1 MKKKALVVI
10 ALYFSL
16 MFIHLINFNETTEE
30 SIEDIQVVFQ
40 DGNFEQNID
49 VLNILSKTQG
59 TQPINTVMQPLD
71 LVTPSYTNLSLS
83 EGEPIIEGTEITLT
97 SLTTSSGYGVS
108 SGEVDFKDLKLL
120 AIDND
125 TTTTSIYSNKFAF
138 RINLPQTTII
148 YGFLT
153 DVTPTVREDI
163 NFYIRDTLTGSDIR
177 NGVVTGYIANSA
189 HVSNQLLH
197 IPFEYCGGGTP
208 LTLTANTDYYF
219 LLEPTVSIS
228 DTFFELRESSDVP
241 DDMKIYEWWGANYA
255 EIITDANFYLITD
268 VKTISE
274 DNSVDFDGYASALW
288 TTVDQG
294 RHSFIAWYKG
304 SAFNA
309 ESFGSAMR
317 TIIPSTELLLVSIDP
332 IVTEYND
339 PTILQSTVL
348 IEAGTPAEGKTVTF
362 LASLDG
368 QSWITIG
375 SAVTNL
381 FGQALLEHQF
391 VLEPDNYILRAK
403 VNEYSLAD
411 TTLEIQVEGISWYN
425 VDFLGQY
432 RNNLGAPTYT
442 KLSAIIQVRDNDDE
456 PVPSMDFD
464 LWYKFDGIYE
474 RIPHY
479 FTTNGTGFGVL
490 DQGIED
496 LLAGHYVDTHY
507 FTPADYEYGYI
518 GNSAYGDSIVEKGIL
533 EIDLLDYSANWNDDV
548 LLIARIT
555 SLEEGWNG
563 ITVRFSYFDNSQWVQ
578 IGEVNSNATGYAQF
592 NWYQMPLIIG
602 NYLLKAETLESSQF
616 ISVEKTVNFDVGRR
630 NLVISILYE
639 GELIGSGEE
648 IDLEYTSTINLV
660 FYVEFEDGT
669 PASDI
674 LVEINGRQFGDTY
687 YGNIGYT
694 TTNASGYAL
703 FNDYHNLT
711 LVGKQYQCVAEIA
724 QTSRYEG
731 YELHFKINLIKCTP
745 VIYFENQQGEK
756 GTYTELIAMVKNLE
770 GSPLSYV
777 HVRFIINGIV
787 YEGISDCYGFI
798 RVYIA
803 PELSTGQ
810 YVVNCITIED
820 EKYNSAQTSAYF
832 YLSKGL
838 PYFIL
843 LDAAAI
849 QDGFLTIRAQAFD
862 SLGRPIANL
871 TVRITFYGWS
881 ELLTTDANG
890 LIEYTFSAIG
900 FDIGSYLSVL
910 TFEGNDDWYDVT
922 TTGEVLIYEQESNL
936 ELLTTEITITY
947 GEEIYIQAKL
957 ESLQGLPLD
966 NRIVKFIILLDDGTI
981 IELGQNITNVYGL
994 VSFRTTI
1001 IHVPGSFEIGVSY
1014 TGAVDFGPSEQ
1025 FTSFVIQKAQVVIIG
1040 SDFDA
1045 IVNST
1050 ATFRITLYDMFGAP
1064 IQQAKIYL
1072 FIWYGNNWVLLGIFT
1087 TNQLGYVDIS
1097 IVIPFSLGVHTLK
1110 AEFQGD
1116 DFYNSGFLGLEMTV
1130 IEAPPKILPEIIL
1143 SSDDLIVADHQEVI
1157 IDITVTNAVSGAAVM
1172 IYVFI
1177 NNIYNDTVT
1186 IINGYGY
1193 FSWQPTKIG
1202 QHNLTFLSVED
1213 TVYLISSLE
1222 ITIQV
1227 EQNIPPELIG
1237 YYFDDYICEG
1247 ESFVIEA
1254 NFHDVSGIKS
1264 VWFIANGTQYELV
1277 KVESIYTTT
1286 IYMLRQGVYNN
1297 SLVAEDMQ
1305 GYIAIYDLDPLTV
1318 FERKTQ
1324 VLKYHFGNVVL
1335 EFGQELKF
1343 EALIYAENPLSQVYF
1358 LINSTEYQMSLSY
1371 QIDAHRSVWLIGI
1384 DSLNIGNFEIKIKIV
1399 EESGSVYIR
1408 TISERLL
1415 VIPIAPQLLDY
1426 YWQIESGKSDDFI
1439 SGNIT
1444 IDSYYPLDL
1453 IEVWID
1459 GQKLTVTMI
1468 TEGVYNFYGYVSH
1481 TKSHVLTIKV
1491 TDIMGRVLTDEI
1503 ELGGISGS
1511 SVLTISLVVSVLVIV
1526 ALIAGALYLSL
1537 QRKNRTQT
1545 NISSSELELPDIS
1558 DELLETFEDEPQLPD
1573 ESVNQTKKSKSQ
1585 NKRKKAVVLPI
1596 ASVADDLAEDFLN
1609 ETLEPVEIESTP
1621 QLEEVKEY
1629 IAKVK
1634 NDGLLPDENGEMK
1647 KTIDDLSSLTPEI
1660 DIRVLSKEEQMK
1672 ILAAEEESE
1681 SLKST
1686 VISLKEIAEEIDQT
1700 FRQKGGC

>member
-16 MFIHLINFNETTEE
+16 MFIHLINFNNTTEE
-30 SIEDIQVVFQ
+30 SVEDIQVVFQ
-40 DGNFEQNID
+40 DGNFEQTIEVINTI
-49 VLNILSKTQG
+49 SKTKG
-59 TQPINTVMQPLD
+59 TQPINPVMQPLD
-71 LVTPSYTNLSLS
+71 LVSPSYTNLSIS
-83 EGEPIIEGTEITLT
+83 EGEPVLEGTEITLT
-97 SLTTSSGYGVS
+97 SLTTSSGHGVS

-120 AIDND
+120 AVDND
-125 TTTTSIYSNKFAF
+125 TTTNTIYSNKFAL

-163 NFYIRDTLTGSDIR
+163 NFYIRNTLTGSDIR
-177 NGVVTGYIANSA
+177 NGVITGYIANSA
-189 HVSNQLLH
+189 HVTNQLLH
-197 IPFEYCGGGTP
+197 VPFEYCGGGAP
-208 LTLTANTDYYF
+208 LTLTENTDYYF
-219 LLEPTVSIS
+219 LLEPTISTS
-228 DTFFELRESSDVP
+228 DTFFELRESSDAP
-241 DDMKIYEWWGANYA
+241 DDMKIYEWWSASYT

-268 VKTISE
+268 VNIISE
-274 DNSVDFDGYASALW
+274 DNSVDFNGYASAIW

-294 RHSFIAWYKG
+294 SHSFIAWYKG
-304 SAFNA
+304 SVFNA
-309 ESFGSAMR
+309 ESFGSALR
-317 TIIPSTELLLVSIDP
+317 TIIPSTELLLVSIDSV
-332 IVTEYND
+332 VTEYND

-348 IEAGTPAEGKTVTF
+348 IDAGTPAEGKTVTF

-368 QSWITIG
+368 QSWMTIG

-381 FGQALLEHQF
+381 FGQAILVHQF
-391 VLEPDNYILRAK
+391 VLDPDYYILRAK

-411 TTLEIQVEGISWYN
+411 TTLEIQVEGISWFN
-425 VDFLGQY
+425 IDFLGQY
-432 RNNLGAPTYT
+432 RNNPGEPTYT
-442 KLSAIIQVRDNDDE
+442 KLSAVIQVRDNDDD
-456 PVPSMDFD
+456 PVSSLDFD
-464 LWYKFDGIYE
+464 LWYKFDGVYE

-496 LLAGHYVDTHY
+496 LLAGHHLDTHY
-507 FTPADYEYGYI
+507 FTPADYENGYI

-533 EIDLLDYSANWNDDV
+533 EIEILDYSVNWNDDV
-548 LLIARIT
+548 PLIARIT
-555 SLEEGWNG
+555 SLDEGWNG
-563 ITVRFSYFDNSQWVQ
+563 IIVRFSYFDNLQWVQ
-578 IGEVNSNATGYAQF
+578 IGEINSNTTGYAQF
-592 NWYQMPLIIG
+592 IWNQIPLTNG
-602 NYLLKAETLESSQF
+602 SYLLKAEALESSQF
-616 ISVEKTVNFDVGRR
+616 NSVEKTVNLDVSRR

-648 IDLEYTSTINLV
+648 IDLEYTRTINLV

-669 PASDI
+669 PASEI
-674 LVEINGRQFGDTY
+674 LIEIKGRQFGDLY

-756 GTYTELIAMVKNLE
+756 GTNTELIAMVKNLE
-770 GSPLSYV
+770 GRPLSYV
-777 HVRFIINGIV
+777 HVQFIINGVI

-798 RVYIA
+798 RVNIA

-810 YVVNCITIED
+810 YVINCITIED
-820 EKYNSAQTSAYF
+820 ERYNSVQTSANF

-849 QDGFLTIRAQAFD
+849 QNGFLTIRAQAFD

-871 TVRITFYGWS
+871 TVRISFYGWS

-890 LIEYTFSAIG
+890 LIEYTFSALG

-910 TFEGNDDWYDVT
+910 AFEGNDDWYDVT
-922 TTGEVLIYEQESNL
+922 TTGNILIYEQESNL
-936 ELLTTEITITY
+936 ELLTTDIAITY

-994 VSFRTTI
+994 VTFRTTI
-1001 IHVPGSFEIGVSY
+1001 IHVPGSYEIGVSFS
-1014 TGAVDFGPSEQ
+1014 GAVDFGPSEQ

-1050 ATFRITLYDMFGAP
+1050 ATFRIMLYDMYGAP
-1064 IQQAKIYL
+1064 IQQAEIYL
-1072 FIWYGNNWVLLGIFT
+1072 FIWYGNNWVILGIFA

-1110 AEFQGD
+1110 VEFQGD
-1116 DFYNSGFLGLEMTV
+1116 DFYSSGFLGLEMNV
-1130 IEAPPKILPEIIL
+1130 IEAPPKIQPDIIL
-1143 SSDDLIVADHQEVI
+1143 NSDDLIVADHQEVFI
-1157 IDITVTNAVSGAAVM
+1157 EITVTNAVSGAAVT

-1193 FSWQPTKIG
+1193 FSWQPTKLG
-1202 QHNLTFLSVED
+1202 QYNITFLSVED
-1213 TVYLISSLE
+1213 TVYLISSQE

-1237 YYFDDYICEG
+1237 FSLDDYVCEG

-1254 NFHDVSGIKS
+1254 NFYDASGIKS

-1277 KVESIYTTT
+1277 KGESIYTTT
-1286 IYMLRQGVYNN
+1286 IYMLRQGVYNT
-1297 SLVAEDMQ
+1297 SLIAEDMQ
-1305 GYIAIYDLDPLTV
+1305 GYLAIYDLDPLTV

-1324 VLKYHFGNVVL
+1324 VLKYHFSNVVL
-1335 EFGQELKF
+1335 ELGQELKF

-1358 LINSTEYQMSLSY
+1358 IINSTEYQMSLSY
-1371 QIDAHRSVWLIGI
+1371 QIDAHRSVWLISI
-1384 DSLNIGNFEIKIKIV
+1384 DSLDIGNFEIKIKIV
-1399 EESGSVYIR
+1399 EESSSVYFK

-1415 VIPIAPQLLDY
+1415 VIPIAPQLLAY
-1426 YWQIESGKSDDFI
+1426 IWQIENGKSDDFI

-1444 IDSYYPLDL
+1444 IDSYYPLAL

-1459 GQKLTVTMI
+1459 GQKFTVTMI
-1468 TEGVYNFYGYVSH
+1468 ADGVYNFYGYVSH

-1491 TDIMGRVLTDEI
+1491 TDIMGRILSDEI
-1503 ELGGISGS
+1503 MLGGVSGS
-1511 SVLTISLVVSVLVIV
+1511 SVLTISLVVSVLVIIG
-1526 ALIAGALYLSL
+1526 LIAGALYLSL
-1537 QRKNRTQT
+1537 QRKNRTQ
-1545 NISSSELELPDIS
+1545 NSVSSSELELPDIS
-1558 DELLETFEDEPQLPD
+1558 DELLETFDDEPQLPD

-1585 NKRKKAVVLPI
+1585 NKRKKAVIPPI
-1596 ASVADDLAEDFLN
+1596 TSVADDFLN
-1609 ETLEPVEIESTP
+1609 ETLEPVAIESTP

-1647 KTIDDLSSLTPEI
+1647 KTIDDLSSLSPEI
-1660 DIRVLSKEEQMK
+1660 DIRLLPKEEQMK
-1672 ILAAEEESE
+1672 ILAIEEESE

-1700 FRQKGGC
+1700 FKQKGGC

>member
-16 MFIHLINFNETTEE
+16 MFIHLINLNSTAVE
-30 SIEDIQVVFQ
+30 SFEDIQVVFQ
-40 DGNFEQNID
+40 DGNFEQSIEVINI
-49 VLNILSKTQG
+49 ISKTKG
-59 TQPINTVMQPLD
+59 TQLINPVMQPLD
-71 LVTPSYTNLSLS
+71 LVSPSYTNLSLS
-83 EGEPIIEGTEITLT
+83 EDEPIIEGTEITLT
-97 SLTTSSGYGVS
+97 SLTTSSGHGVS

-120 AIDND
+120 AVDND
-125 TTTTSIYSNKFAF
+125 TTTNNIYSNKFAL
-138 RINLPQTTII
+138 RINLPQTTLI

-153 DVTPTVREDI
+153 DVTPTIREDI
-163 NFYIRDTLTGSDIR
+163 NFHIRDTLTGSDIR
-177 NGVVTGYIANSA
+177 NGLITGYIANSA
-189 HVSNQLLH
+189 HVTNQLLH
-197 IPFEYCGGGTP
+197 VPFEYCGGSAP

-219 LLEPTVSIS
+219 LLEPTISTS
-228 DTFFELRESSDVP
+228 DTFFELRESSDIL

-255 EIITDANFYLITD
+255 EIITDTNFYLITD
-268 VKTISE
+268 VNTISE
-274 DNSVDFDGYASALW
+274 DNSVDFNGYASAIW

-294 RHSFIAWYKG
+294 SHSFIAWYKG

-309 ESFGSAMR
+309 ESFGSALR
-317 TIIPSTELLLVSIDP
+317 TIVPSMELLLVSVDSV
-332 IVTEYND
+332 VTEYND
-339 PTILQSTVL
+339 PAILQSTVL
-348 IEAGTPAEGKTVTF
+348 LDVGSPAEGKTVTF

-368 QSWITIG
+368 QSWTTIG

-381 FGQALLEHQF
+381 FGQAIMVHQF

-403 VNEYSLAD
+403 VNEFSLAD
-411 TTLEIQVEGISWYN
+411 TTLEIQVEEISWYHI
-425 VDFLGQY
+425 DFLGQY
-432 RNNLGAPTYT
+432 RNNPGAPTYT
-442 KLSAIIQVRDNDDE
+442 KLSALIQVRDNDDE
-456 PVPSMDFD
+456 PVPSMDFN
-464 LWYKFDGIYE
+464 LWFKIDGVYE

-479 FTTNGTGFGVL
+479 FTTNETGFGIL

-496 LLAGHYVDTHY
+496 LLVGHHVDTHY
-507 FTPADYEYGYI
+507 FTPADYEKGYI

-533 EIDLLDYSANWNDDV
+533 EIEILDYSVKWNDDV
-548 LLIARIT
+548 PLIARIT
-555 SLEEGWNG
+555 SLDEGWNG
-563 ITVRFSYFDNSQWVQ
+563 ITVRFSYFDNSQWIQ
-578 IGEVNSNATGYAQF
+578 IGEVNSNNTGYAQF
-592 NWYQMPLIIG
+592 NWNQIPLIIG
-602 NYLLKAETLESSQF
+602 SYLLKAEALESSQF
-616 ISVEKTVNFDVGRR
+616 NSEEKTVNLVLNRR

-669 PASDI
+669 PASNI
-674 LVEINGRQFGDTY
+674 LVEIKGRQFGDTY

-703 FNDYHNLT
+703 FNDYQNLT

-731 YELHFKINLIKCTP
+731 YQLHFKINLIKCTP

-770 GSPLSYV
+770 GRPLSYV
-777 HVRFIINGIV
+777 HVQFIINGII

-803 PELSTGQ
+803 PELPTGQ
-810 YVVNCITIED
+810 YVINCITIED
-820 EKYNSAQTSAYF
+820 ERYNSVQTSANF

-838 PYFIL
+838 PYFVL

-881 ELLTTDANG
+881 ELLTTNANG
-890 LIEYTFSAIG
+890 LIEYTFSALG

-910 TFEGNDDWYDVT
+910 TFGGNDDWYDVT
-922 TTGEVLIYEQESNL
+922 TTGNVLIYEQESNL
-936 ELLTTEITITY
+936 ELLTTDIAITY

-957 ESLQGLPLD
+957 ESLQGMPLD

-994 VSFRTTI
+994 VIFRTTI
-1001 IHVPGSFEIGVSY
+1001 IHAPGSYEIGVSY
-1014 TGAVDFGPSEQ
+1014 SGAVDFGPSEQ

-1050 ATFRITLYDMFGAP
+1050 ATFRIILYDMYGAP
-1064 IQQAKIYL
+1064 IQQAEIYL
-1072 FIWYGNNWVLLGIFT
+1072 YIWYGNDWVILGIFT
-1087 TNQLGYVDIS
+1087 INQLGYVDIS
-1097 IVIPFSLGVHTLK
+1097 IVIPFSIGVHILK
-1110 AEFQGD
+1110 VEFQGD
-1116 DFYNSGFLGLEMTV
+1116 DFYNNGFLGLEMTV
-1130 IEAPPKILPEIIL
+1130 VVPPPKILPDIIL
-1143 SSDDLIVADHQEVI
+1143 SSDNLIVADHQEVI
-1157 IDITVTNAVSGAAVM
+1157 IEITVTNAVSGAAVT

-1193 FSWQPTKIG
+1193 FSYQPTKLG

-1213 TVYLISSLE
+1213 TVYLISSQE

-1237 YYFDDYICEG
+1237 FYYDDYICEG
-1247 ESFVIEA
+1247 ETFVIEA
-1254 NFHDVSGIKS
+1254 NFYDASGIKS

-1277 KVESIYTTT
+1277 MVGSIYTTT
-1286 IYMLRQGVYNN
+1286 IYMLRQGPYNT

-1305 GYIAIYDLDPLTV
+1305 GYIAIYDLNPLTV

-1324 VLKYHFGNVVL
+1324 VLKYHFSNLVL

-1343 EALIYAENPLSQVYF
+1343 EVLIYAENPLSQVYF
-1358 LINSTEYQMSLSY
+1358 IINSTEYQMSLSY
-1371 QIDAHRSVWLIGI
+1371 QIDAHRSVWLISI
-1384 DSLNIGNFEIKIKIV
+1384 DSLDIGNFEIKIKIV
-1399 EESGSVYIR
+1399 EETSSVYIK

-1426 YWQIESGKSDDFI
+1426 VWQIEKGKSDDFI

-1468 TEGVYNFYGYVSH
+1468 TDGVYNFYGYVSH

-1491 TDIMGRVLTDEI
+1491 TDIMGRILTDEI
-1503 ELGGISGS
+1503 MLGGVSDF
-1511 SVLTISLVVSVLVIV
+1511 SVLTVSLVVSVLVIIGF
-1526 ALIAGALYLSL
+1526 IAGALYLSL

-1545 NISSSELELPDIS
+1545 IVSSSELELPDIS
-1558 DELLETFEDEPQLPD
+1558 DELLETFDEPQLPD
-1573 ESVNQTKKSKSQ
+1573 ESTNQTKRSNSQ
-1585 NKRKKAVVLPI
+1585 NKRKKAVIPPI

-1609 ETLEPVEIESTP
+1609 ETLEPVEIESIP

-1629 IAKVK
+1629 ITKVK

-1647 KTIDDLSSLTPEI
+1647 KTIDDLSSLSPEI
-1660 DIRVLSKEEQMK
+1660 DYRVLPKAEQMK
-1672 ILAAEEESE
+1672 IIAEEEESE

-1700 FRQKGGC
+1700 FKQKGGC

>member
-10 ALYFSL
+10 TLYFSL
-16 MFIHLINFNETTEE
+16 MFIHLINFNSTTEE
-30 SIEDIQVVFQ
+30 STEEIRVVFQ
-40 DGNFEQNID
+40 DGNFEQSIEVINTI
-49 VLNILSKTQG
+49 SQTKG
-59 TQPINTVMQPLD
+59 TQPINPVIQPLD
-71 LVTPSYTNLSLS
+71 LITPSYTNLSLS

-97 SLTTSSGYGVS
+97 SLTTSSGHGVS

-120 AIDND
+120 AVDND
-125 TTTTSIYSNKFAF
+125 TSTTTVYSNKFAL
-138 RINLPQTTII
+138 RINLPQTTTI

-163 NFYIRDTLTGSDIR
+163 NFYIRNTLTGSDIR
-177 NGVVTGYIANSA
+177 NGVITGYIANSA

-197 IPFEYCGGGTP
+197 IPFEYCGGSTP
-208 LTLTANTDYYF
+208 LTLIANTDYYF
-219 LLEPTVSIS
+219 LLEPTISTS

-241 DDMKIYEWWGANYA
+241 DDMKIYEWWGTNYA
-255 EIITDANFYLITD
+255 EIMIDANFYLITD

-274 DNSVDFDGYASALW
+274 DNSVDSGGFASAIW

-294 RHSFIAWYKG
+294 SHSFIAWYKG

-309 ESFGSAMR
+309 ESFGSVLR
-317 TIIPSTELLLVSIDP
+317 TIIPSMELLLVSIDSV
-332 IVTEYND
+332 VTEYND
-339 PTILQSTVL
+339 PTILLATVK
-348 IEAGTPAEGKTVTF
+348 EDAVTPAEGKTVTF
-362 LASLDG
+362 LASLDAL
-368 QSWITIG
+368 SWTTIG

-381 FGQALLEHQF
+381 FGQAILMHQF
-391 VLEPDNYILRAK
+391 VLEPDSYILRAK
-403 VNEYSLAD
+403 VNEFSLAD
-411 TTLEIQVEGISWYN
+411 TTLEIQVESISWYN
-425 VDFLGQY
+425 IDFLGQY

-442 KLSAIIQVRDNDDE
+442 KLSAVIQVRDNDDD
-456 PVPSMDFD
+456 PVSNMDFD

-496 LLAGHYVDTHY
+496 LLAGYHVDTHY
-507 FTPADYEYGYI
+507 FTPADYENGYI

-533 EIDLLDYSANWNDDV
+533 EIELLDYSVNWNDDV
-548 LLIARIT
+548 PLIARIT
-555 SLEEGWNG
+555 SLDEGWNG
-563 ITVRFSYFDNSQWVQ
+563 ITVRFSYYDNSQWIQ
-578 IGEVNSNATGYAQF
+578 IGESNSNTTGYAQF
-592 NWYQMPLIIG
+592 NWNQMPVTIG
-602 NYLLKAETLESSQF
+602 SYLLKAEALESPQF
-616 ISVEKTVNFDVGRR
+616 NSVEKTVNLDVTRR

-674 LVEINGRQFGDTY
+674 LVEILGRQFGDTY
-687 YGNIGYT
+687 YGNIGFT

-711 LVGKQYQCVAEIA
+711 LVGKQYQCVAEVA

-731 YELHFKINLIKCTP
+731 YQLHFKINLIKCTP

-756 GTYTELIAMVKNLE
+756 GTYTELIAMVKNSE
-770 GSPLSYV
+770 GRPLSYV
-777 HVRFIINGIV
+777 HVQFIINGII
-787 YEGISDCYGFI
+787 YEGISNCYGFI
-798 RVYIA
+798 RVFIA
-803 PELSTGQ
+803 PVLPTGM
-810 YVVNCITIED
+810 YVINCITIAD
-820 EKYNSAQTSAYF
+820 ERYNSVQKSANF

-849 QDGFLTIRAQAFD
+849 LDGFLTIRAQVFD

-881 ELLTTDANG
+881 ELLTTNADG
-890 LIEYTFSAIG
+890 LIEYTFSVLG

-910 TFEGNDDWYDVT
+910 TFERNDDWFDVT
-922 TTGEVLIYEQESNL
+922 TTGNVLIYEQESNL
-936 ELLTTEITITY
+936 ELLATDITITY

-994 VSFRTTI
+994 VTFRTTI
-1001 IHVPGSFEIGVSY
+1001 IHVPGSYEIGVMYS
-1014 TGAVDFGPSEQ
+1014 GAVDFGPSEQ
-1025 FTSFVIQKAQVVIIG
+1025 FTLFVIQKAQVVIIG
-1040 SDFDA
+1040 SDFDV

-1050 ATFRITLYDMFGAP
+1050 ATFRIRLYDMYGVP
-1064 IQQAKIYL
+1064 IQQAEIYL
-1072 FIWYGNNWVLLGIFT
+1072 FIWYGNSWVLLGIFT

-1110 AEFQGD
+1110 VESQGN
-1116 DFYNSGFLGLEMTV
+1116 DFYNSGFLGLEMNV
-1130 IEAPPKILPEIIL
+1130 IEAPPKILPDIIL

-1157 IDITVTNAVSGAAVM
+1157 IEITVTNAVSGAAVT

-1186 IINGYGY
+1186 VINGYGY
-1193 FSWQPTKIG
+1193 FSWQPTKLG
-1202 QHNLTFLSVED
+1202 QFNLTFLSVED
-1213 TVYLISSLE
+1213 TVYLISSQE

-1237 YYFDDYICEG
+1237 FYYDDYICEG
-1247 ESFVIEA
+1247 EPFVIET
-1254 NFHDVSGIKS
+1254 NFYDASGIKS
-1264 VWFIANGTQYELV
+1264 VWFIANGTQYDLV
-1277 KVESIYTTT
+1277 KIGSIYTTT
-1286 IYMLRQGVYNN
+1286 IYMLRQGAYNI

-1318 FERKTQ
+1318 FDKKTQ
-1324 VLKYHFGNVVL
+1324 VLKYHFSNFVL
-1335 EFGQELKF
+1335 ELGQELNF
-1343 EALIYAENPLSQVYF
+1343 EALIYAENPLSEVYF
-1358 LINSTEYQMSLSY
+1358 IINSTEHQMTLSY
-1371 QIDAHRSVWLIGI
+1371 QIDAHRSVWLISI
-1384 DSLNIGNFEIKIKIV
+1384 DSLDIGNFEIRIKLV
-1399 EESGSVYIR
+1399 EESDNVYIK

-1415 VIPIAPQLLDY
+1415 VIPITPQLLDY
-1426 YWQIESGKSDDFI
+1426 IWQIDTGKSEDFI

-1444 IDSYYPLDL
+1444 IDSYYPIDL

-1459 GQKLTVTMI
+1459 GQKFTVTMI
-1468 TEGVYNFYGYVSH
+1468 TDGVYSFYGYVSH
-1481 TKSHVLTIKV
+1481 KKSHVLTIKV
-1491 TDIMGRVLTDEI
+1491 TDIMGRILTDEI
-1503 ELGGISGS
+1503 MLGGVSGS
-1511 SVLTISLVVSVLVIV
+1511 SVLTISLVVSVLVIIG
-1526 ALIAGALYLSL
+1526 LIAGALYLSQ
-1537 QRKNRTQT
+1537 QRKNRAQT
-1545 NISSSELELPDIS
+1545 NDSLSELELPDIS
-1558 DELLETFEDEPQLPD
+1558 DELLETFDDEPQLPD
-1573 ESVNQTKKSKSQ
+1573 ESTNQPKKSKSQ
-1585 NKRKKAVVLPI
+1585 NKRKNAVIPPI
-1596 ASVADDLAEDFLN
+1596 ATVADDLAEDFLN

-1647 KTIDDLSSLTPEI
+1647 KTIDDLSSLSPEI
-1660 DIRVLSKEEQMK
+1660 DIRVLPKEEQMK
-1672 ILAAEEESE
+1672 ILAVEEESE
-1681 SLKST
+1681 SLIST

-1700 FRQKGGC
+1700 FKQKGGC

>member
-16 MFIHLINFNETTEE
+16 MFIHLINFNDTTSE
-30 SIEDIQVVFQ
+30 SIEDIQVVLQ
-40 DGNFEQNID
+40 DGNFEQSIEVINTI
-49 VLNILSKTQG
+49 SKTKG
-59 TQPINTVMQPLD
+59 SQPFNPIMQPLD
-71 LVTPSYTNLSLS
+71 LVSPSYTNLSLT

-97 SLTTSSGYGVS
+97 SLTTSSGHGVS

-120 AIDND
+120 AVDND
-125 TTTTSIYSNKFAF
+125 TTTSTIFSNKFAL
-138 RINLPQTTII
+138 RINLPQTAMI

-153 DVTPTVREDI
+153 DITPTVREDI
-163 NFYIRDTLTGSDIR
+163 NFYIRNTLTGSDIES
-177 NGVVTGYIANSA
+177 GVITGYIANSA
-189 HVSNQLLH
+189 HVTNQLLH
-197 IPFEYCGGGTP
+197 VPFEYCGGGAP

-219 LLEPTVSIS
+219 LLEPTISTS
-228 DTFFELRESSDVP
+228 DTFFELRESSDAP
-241 DDMKIYEWWGANYA
+241 DDLKIYEWWSANYA
-255 EIITDANFYLITD
+255 EIMIDTNFYLITD
-268 VKTISE
+268 VNTISE
-274 DNSVDFDGYASALW
+274 DNTVDFNGYASAIW

-294 RHSFIAWYKG
+294 SHSFIAWYKG

-309 ESFGSAMR
+309 ESFSSVFR
-317 TIIPSTELLLVSIDP
+317 TIIPSMELLLVSIDP

-339 PTILQSTVL
+339 PIILQSTVL
-348 IEAGTPAEGKTVTF
+348 INAGTPAEGKTVTF

-368 QSWITIG
+368 QSWTTIG

-381 FGQALLEHQF
+381 FGQALLVHQF
-391 VLEPDNYILRAK
+391 TLDPDNYILRAK

-425 VDFLGQY
+425 IDFLGQY
-432 RNNLGAPTYT
+432 RNNPGAPAYT

-456 PVPSMDFD
+456 PVPNMDFD
-464 LWYKFDGIYE
+464 LWYKFDGFYE

-496 LLAGHYVDTHY
+496 LLAGHHVDTHY
-507 FTPADYEYGYI
+507 FAPADYEYGYI

-533 EIDLLDYSANWNDDV
+533 EIDLLDYSVQWNDNV
-548 LLIARIT
+548 PLLARIT
-555 SLEEGWNG
+555 SLDEGWYG

-592 NWYQMPLIIG
+592 NWNQMPLAIG
-602 NYLLKAETLESSQF
+602 SYLLKAEALESPQF
-616 ISVEKTVNFDVGRR
+616 NSVEKTVNLDVTRK

-648 IDLEYTSTINLV
+648 IDLEYSSTINLV
-660 FYVEFEDGT
+660 FYIEFEDGT

-674 LVEINGRQFGDTY
+674 LVEINGRQFGDVY

-711 LVGKQYQCVAEIA
+711 LVGKQYQCLAEIA

-731 YELHFKINLIKCTP
+731 YQLHFKINLIKCTP

-770 GSPLSYV
+770 GNPLSYV
-777 HVRFIINGIV
+777 HVHFIINGIV
-787 YEGISDCYGFI
+787 YQGISDCYGFI

-810 YVVNCITIED
+810 YVINCLTIED
-820 EKYNSAQTSAYF
+820 ERYNSVQTSAYF

-843 LDAAAI
+843 LDAATI
-849 QDGFLTIRAQAFD
+849 QDGFLTIIAQAFD

-890 LIEYTFSAIG
+890 LIEYTFSALG

-922 TTGEVLIYEQESNL
+922 TTGNVLIYEQESNL
-936 ELLTTEITITY
+936 ELLTTDIAITF

-994 VSFRTTI
+994 VTFRTTI
-1001 IHVPGSFEIGVSY
+1001 NHIPGSYEIGVSY
-1014 TGAVDFGPSEQ
+1014 SGAIDFGPSEQ
-1025 FTSFVIQKAQVVIIG
+1025 FTSFLIQKAQVVIIG

-1045 IVNST
+1045 VVNST
-1050 ATFRITLYDMFGAP
+1050 ATFRITLYDVYGAP
-1064 IQQAKIYL
+1064 IQQAEIYL
-1072 FIWYGNNWVLLGIFT
+1072 YIWYGNDWVILGIFT
-1087 TNQLGYVDIS
+1087 INQLGYVVIS

-1110 AEFQGD
+1110 VEFQGD
-1116 DFYNSGFLGLEMTV
+1116 DFYSSGFLGLEMTV

-1157 IDITVTNAVSGAAVM
+1157 IEITVTNAVSGAAVT

-1186 IINGYGY
+1186 VINGYGY

-1202 QHNLTFLSVED
+1202 QYNLTFLSVED
-1213 TVYLISSLE
+1213 TVYLIASQE

-1227 EQNIPPELIG
+1227 EQNLPPELIG
-1237 YYFDDYICEG
+1237 FYFDDYICEG
-1247 ESFVIEA
+1247 EPFVIEA
-1254 NFHDVSGIKS
+1254 NFYDVSGIKS
-1264 VWFIANGTQYELV
+1264 AWFIANGTQYDLV
-1277 KVESIYTTT
+1277 KIGSIYSTT
-1286 IYMLRQGVYNN
+1286 IYMLRQGVYNT

-1318 FERKTQ
+1318 FERRTQ
-1324 VLKYHFGNVVL
+1324 VLKYNFSDMVL
-1335 EFGQELKF
+1335 EVGQALKF
-1343 EALIYAENPLSQVYF
+1343 EALIYAENSLSQVYF
-1358 LINSTEYQMSLSY
+1358 IINSTEYQMSLSY
-1371 QIDAHRSVWLIGI
+1371 QIDAHRSVWLISI
-1384 DSLNIGNFEIKIKIV
+1384 DSLDIGNFEMKIKIV
-1399 EESGSVYIR
+1399 EESSSVYFR
-1408 TISERLL
+1408 TITERLL
-1415 VIPIAPQLLDY
+1415 VIPITPQLLDY
-1426 YWQIESGKSDDFI
+1426 IWEIENGKSDDFI

-1444 IDSYYPLDL
+1444 IDSYYPIDL
-1453 IEVWID
+1453 IEIWID

-1468 TEGVYNFYGYVSH
+1468 ADGIYNFYGYISH

-1491 TDIMGRVLTDEI
+1491 TDIMGRILTDEI
-1503 ELGGISGS
+1503 MLGGVSGS
-1511 SVLTISLVVSVLVIV
+1511 TALTISLVVSVLVIV
-1526 ALIAGALYLSL
+1526 GLIAGALYLSV
-1537 QRKNRTQT
+1537 QRKNRSQ
-1545 NISSSELELPDIS
+1545 NNVSSSELELPDIS
-1558 DELLETFEDEPQLPD
+1558 DELLETFDEPQITD
-1573 ESVNQTKKSKSQ
+1573 EPVIKTKKSKSPT
-1585 NKRKKAVVLPI
+1585 KRKKVGIPPVV
-1596 ASVADDLAEDFLN
+1596 SVADDLAEDFLK
-1609 ETLEPVEIESTP
+1609 ETLEPVAIESTP

-1660 DIRVLSKEEQMK
+1660 DIRLLPKEEQMK
-1672 ILAAEEESE
+1672 ILAVEEESD

-1700 FRQKGGC
+1700 FKQKGGC